1 VDVGSLLLTLSVP
14 VEVYENVRETPSRTA
29 ENPGGAAVVSNRSM
43 RTLVLNGRLPCTPPK
58 ISFEHSN

>member
-14 VEVYENVRETPSRTA
+14 VEETPSRTA